1 MVRSGWVSSISR
13 ASAPAITSP
22 EGVTDTT
29 LGTIPERILGPVNS
43 ITATRLLVVP
53 RSIPTI
59 FDSVF
64 PKSIWKGDIQF
75 LPGGAEVVREVSMDI
90 QEVACRTDQC
100 RPHIFVPVVQLEQP
114 SQCCIGF
121 FSHLENPFI
130 RYGYVRP
137 NRFIAAP

>member
-1 MVRSGWVSSISR
+1 MVRSGCVSSISR

-29 LGTIPERILGPVNS
+29 LGTIPERILGPVSS

-64 PKSIWKGDIQF
+64 PKSIWKGDMEF
-75 LPGGAEVVREVSMDI
+75 LPGDAEVVREVPVDI
-90 QEVACRTDQC
+90 EQVTSRTDQC
-100 RPHIFVPVVQLEQP
+100 GTHIFVSIV
-114 SQCCIGF
+114 
-121 FSHLENPFI
+121 
-130 RYGYVRP
+130 
-137 NRFIAAP
+137 

>member
-1 MVRSGWVSSISR
+1 MVRSGCVSSISR

-29 LGTIPERILGPVNS
+29 LGTIPESILGPVNS

-75 LPGGAEVVREVSMDI
+75 LTGGAHVVRDI
-90 QEVACRTDQC
+90 SADIEQVTRGSDQC
-100 RPHIFVPVVQLEQP
+100 RTHVFV
-114 SQCCIGF
+114 
-121 FSHLENPFI
+121 
-130 RYGYVRP
+130 
-137 NRFIAAP
+137 

>member
-1 MVRSGWVSSISR
+1 IVRSGCVSSMSR

-29 LGTIPERILGPVNS
+29 LGTIPERILGPVSS
-43 ITATRLLVVP
+43 ITATKLLVVP

-75 LPGGAEVVREVSMDI
+75 LPGSAHVVRDI
-90 QEVACRTDQC
+90 SADIEQITGGRYQCRT
-100 RPHIFVPVVQLEQP
+100 HVFVTIV
-114 SQCCIGF
+114 
-121 FSHLENPFI
+121 
-130 RYGYVRP
+130 
-137 NRFIAAP
+137 